1 MKDNVTGG
9 GLETEAQCAL
19 IGGGTSAQTGK
30 WVLSLALGGRPG
42 PGGRVGAYRGQQL
55 SGLYASTIVQGCS
68 LWVKLKEK
76 RLR

>member
-30 WVLSLALGGRPG
+30 WVLNLALGGRPG
-42 PGGRVGAYRGQQL
+42 PGGRAGGL
-55 SGLYASTIVQGCS
+55 SGSAAFRSVREYNRAGMRPVG
-68 LWVKLKEK
+68 
-76 RLR
+76 